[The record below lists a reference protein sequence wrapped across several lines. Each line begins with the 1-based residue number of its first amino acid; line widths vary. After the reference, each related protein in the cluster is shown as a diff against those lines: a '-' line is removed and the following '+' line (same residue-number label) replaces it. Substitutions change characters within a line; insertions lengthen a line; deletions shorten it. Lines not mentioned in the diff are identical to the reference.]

1 MSTIIVME
9 GGDVKR
15 KAYFRT
21 VTYSVEQLTRGCVDE
36 TSMSEYPSTSL
47 RRMTTN
53 SVRMTRTSG
62 SIEYNEL
69 NRCISL
75 AIVGTFLLSV
85 YLGGE

>member
-1 MSTIIVME
+1 ME

-36 TSMSEYPSTSL
+36 TSMREYPSTSL
-47 RRMTTN
+47 R
-53 SVRMTRTSG
+53 RMTRTSG

-69 NRCISL
+69 NRCILL